1 VHGRGFAAPARWA
14 AVAVALVALTG
25 CGEDTRGQDAEGAS
39 SPASP
44 SPSASN
50 GAPDC
55 ADVWRDG
62 EELPRAYAGCNSD
75 EGFVAAEKLGCSSGQ
90 RMVSYGDHFYAVL
103 GGTIHGTESPL
114 EDDRGYRD
122 AVASCR
128 A

>member
-1 VHGRGFAAPARWA
+1 V
-14 AVAVALVALTG
+14 VAVALLALTG
-25 CGEDTRGQDAEGAS
+25 CGEDTAGQEAEGAS

-44 SPSASN
+44 SASS

-55 ADVWRDG
+55 DAVWRDG
-62 EELPRAYAGCNSD
+62 NELPRSYSGCNDSD

-103 GGTIHGTESPL
+103 GGTIHGTESSL
-114 EDDRGYRD
+114 EDDRGYRN

>member
-1 VHGRGFAAPARWA
+1 MHQHGFAATARWA
-14 AVAVALVALTG
+14 VVAVALLALSG
-25 CGEDTRGQDAEGAS
+25 CGEDTAGQEAEGAS

-44 SPSASN
+44 SASN

-55 ADVWRDG
+55 DDVWRDG
-62 EELPRAYAGCNSD
+62 EELPGSYAGCNSD

-103 GGTIHGTESPL
+103 GGTIHGTESSL

>member
-1 VHGRGFAAPARWA
+1 MHERGSAATARWA
-14 AVAVALVALTG
+14 VVAVALLALTG
-25 CGEDTRGQDAEGAS
+25 CGEDPGGQKAEGTS
-39 SPASP
+39 SPG

-55 ADVWRDG
+55 SAIWRDG
-62 EELPRAYAGCNSD
+62 DELPRSYAGCNSD
-75 EGFVAAEKLGCSSGQ
+75 EGFVAADKLGCSSGQ